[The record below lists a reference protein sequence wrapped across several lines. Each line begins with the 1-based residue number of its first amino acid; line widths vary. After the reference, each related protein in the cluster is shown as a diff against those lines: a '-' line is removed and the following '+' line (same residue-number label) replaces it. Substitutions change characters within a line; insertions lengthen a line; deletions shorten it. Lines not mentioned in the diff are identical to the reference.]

1 MSREAGDYVG
11 QRPLKIVTRRESGL
25 PIVSIS
31 GSCTMEQSMRIGETL
46 VPLATDPAVTALIL
60 DLRDLDFIESSG
72 LGDVIDAYQK
82 CRKRGAE
89 LRLVG
94 PTPSIMRVLEITR
107 LDQLFRICDT
117 VESALFAQPAART
130 D

>member
-1 MSREAGDYVG
+1 MTREAGNSVG
-11 QRPLKIVTRRESGL
+11 QRPLQIVTRRESGL

-31 GSCTMEQSMRIGETL
+31 GSCTMEQSTRIGEEL
-46 VPLATDPAVTALIL
+46 EPLATDPAVKVLII

-72 LGDVIDAYQK
+72 LGDVIAAYQN

-94 PTPSIMRVLEITR
+94 PAPAIMRVLEITR
-107 LDQLFRICDT
+107 LDQLFRICDSL
-117 VESALFAQPAART
+117 ESALSPQ
-130 D
+130 

>member
-1 MSREAGDYVG
+1 MTHGSGDYIG
-11 QRPLKIVTRRESGL
+11 QRPLRIVTRRESGL

-31 GSCTMEQSMRIGETL
+31 GSCTMDQSVRLSEEL
-46 VPLATDPAVTALIL
+46 DPLATDPAVKVLII

-72 LGDVIDAYQK
+72 LGNVIDAYQK

-94 PTPSIMRVLEITR
+94 PAPAIMRVLEITR
-107 LDQLFRICDT
+107 LDQLFRICDSL
-117 VESALFAQPAART
+117 EAAMASH
-130 D
+130 